1 MDSTYAI
8 VDLPA
13 DLAAALGIDRRTVLV
28 EAVEM
33 TGAAILCGV
42 YVRWTQAGKVFIPEQ
57 PATVPREHEA
67 TLEALF
73 CEARR
78 LRPTD
83 DATTVRDADYEHSKA
98 PRVYGRVSHKRNPGG
113 YRRTGGHR

>member
-13 DLAAALGIDRRTVLV
+13 DFAAALGIDRRTVLV

-67 TLEALF
+67 AIEALF
-73 CEARR
+73 VKARR

-83 DATTVRDADYEHSKA
+83 DAATVRDADYEHAKA
-98 PRVYGRVSHKRNPGG
+98 HVYGRVSHKRNPGG

>member
-1 MDSTYAI
+1 MESDFAI

-13 DLAAALGIDRRTVLV
+13 SLAAALKVQRKTVLV
-28 EAVEM
+28 EALAM
-33 TGAAILCGV
+33 TGAAVVRGV
-42 YVRWTQAGKVFIPEQ
+42 YVRWTQVGKVFIPEQ
-57 PATVPREHEA
+57 PVAVPREHEA

-98 PRVYGRVSHKRNPGG
+98 PHVYGRVEHSRNPIG
-113 YRRTGGHR
+113 RRAAGRYK

>member
-1 MDSTYAI
+1 MESDFAI

-13 DLAAALGIDRRTVLV
+13 SLAAALKVQRKTVLV
-28 EAVEM
+28 EALAM
-33 TGAAILCGV
+33 TGAAVVRGV
-42 YVRWTQAGKVFIPEQ
+42 YVRWTQVGKVFIPEQ
-57 PATVPREHEA
+57 PATVPREHEG

-98 PRVYGRVSHKRNPGG
+98 PHVYGRVEHSRNPIG
-113 YRRTGGHR
+113 RRAAGRYK